1 MMPAIVSPILIA
13 ASLGEWVEANWFSI
27 IQLLIIVIGGIA
39 ALIRMQA
46 NIDILSRRVAEL
58 DEQIEHTL
66 KLVERNRDRI
76 DGHTADAER
85 HVNHLHMRA
94 IESRIDK
101 IDARFEKIEA
111 AMTAGFREMQ
121 AMLNSLLKR

>member
-1 MMPAIVSPILIA
+1 MMPAIVSPIIFA
-13 ASLGEWVEANWFSI
+13 ASLGEWVELNWFSI
-27 IQLLIIVIGGIA
+27 VQLLIIIIGGVA
-39 ALIRMQA
+39 AVIRMQA
-46 NIDILSRRVAEL
+46 NIDMITRRIAEL
-58 DEQIEHTL
+58 DEQIGHTVQ
-66 KLVERNRDRI
+66 LVERNRDRI

-111 AMTAGFREMQ
+111 AMSAGFREMQ